1 MDKKNVIFIVA
12 IVVFLVVMLSIVLI
26 SVNNRT
32 REAGAQVS
40 SVEELINL
48 LDKVYDG
55 SSVELYNVDNKP
67 IDLSDAN
74 SVKSYTGLD
83 NGDNFE
89 FAVVSEPLINA
100 QAYSVV
106 IAKVKNGVNANEVA
120 REMSEKVDTRKWI
133 CVSADKLYAT
143 NSGDIVFLVMTN
155 EEMAKSVYDSFKKAA
170 GTVGQEYERTA
181 EEEELPPDDV
191 SFPVPEV

>member
-1 MDKKNVIFIVA
+1 MDKKDVIFIVA

-32 REAGAQVS
+32 KETGVQVS
-40 SVEELINL
+40 SVEELTNL
-48 LDKVYDG
+48 LNEVYDG
-55 SSVELYNVDNKP
+55 VEEELYSLDNRT

-83 NGDNFE
+83 NGDDLE

-106 IAKVKNGVNANEVA
+106 MAKVKDGVNANEVA
-120 REMSEKVDTRKWI
+120 KEMSEKVDTRKWI

-155 EEMAKSVYDSFKKAA
+155 EEMAKSVYDSFKKVA
-170 GTVGQEYERTA
+170 GTVGQEYEKTA

>member
-1 MDKKNVIFIVA
+1 MDKKNVIFVVA
-12 IVVFLVVMLSIVLI
+12 IVVFLVIMLSIVLI
-26 SVNNRT
+26 SKNNKT
-32 REAGAQVS
+32 NEGGVQVS
-40 SVEELINL
+40 SVEDLTKL
-48 LDKVYDG
+48 LDEVYDG
-55 SSVELYNVDNKP
+55 SSVELYNVDNRT

-83 NGDNFE
+83 NGDDLE

-120 REMSEKVDTRKWI
+120 KEMSEKVDTRKWI

-155 EEMAKSVYDSFKKAA
+155 EEMAKSVYDSFKKVA

-191 SFPVPEV
+191 SFPVPEE

>member
-1 MDKKNVIFIVA
+1 MDKKDVIFIVS

-32 REAGAQVS
+32 KETGAEVS
-40 SVEELINL
+40 SVEDLTNL
-48 LDKVYDG
+48 LNEVYDG
-55 SSVELYNVDNKP
+55 VEEELYALDNRT

-83 NGDNFE
+83 NGDDLE

-106 IAKVKNGVNANEVA
+106 MAKVKDGVNANEVA
-120 REMSEKVDTRKWI
+120 KEMSEKVDTRKWI

-155 EEMAKSVYDSFKKAA
+155 EEMAKSVYDSFKKVA